1 MQKLNRHPLP
11 LSLGEVSE
19 RSEDGEGKLGCKAL
33 SVTFGDSS
41 PRGRAKGLCPHV
53 GLKNGTNLH
62 GYAPLTLRPP
72 IKSVGQFPSG
82 SAYGAEGCQ
91 LVYISF
97 VSLRQAE
104 ASSRRVLHDTMGQMD
119 AMV

>member
-1 MQKLNRHPLP
+1 MNMWCFTKDVNKYEQ
-11 LSLGEVSE
+11 
-19 RSEDGEGKLGCKAL
+19 
-33 SVTFGDSS
+33 
-41 PRGRAKGLCPHV
+41 
-53 GLKNGTNLH
+53 
-62 GYAPLTLRPP
+62 
-72 IKSVGQFPSG
+72 IWVGQFPSG

>member
-1 MQKLNRHPLP
+1 MFIFVHIF
-11 LSLGEVSE
+11 
-19 RSEDGEGKLGCKAL
+19 CK
-33 SVTFGDSS
+33 TPHIHTDSQRES
-41 PRGRAKGLCPHV
+41 QGVVPACWIEKWNEPARIRPINFTTTHQTVGR
-53 GLKNGTNLH
+53 
-62 GYAPLTLRPP
+62 
-72 IKSVGQFPSG
+72 FPSG

>member
-1 MQKLNRHPLP
+1 MY
-11 LSLGEVSE
+11 
-19 RSEDGEGKLGCKAL
+19 
-33 SVTFGDSS
+33 
-41 PRGRAKGLCPHV
+41 PHV
-53 GLKNGTNLH
+53 GLKNGAYLH
-62 GYAPLTLRPP
+62 GYAPFTLRPP

-97 VSLRQAE
+97 VSLRQAD
-104 ASSRRVLHDTMGQMD
+104 ASSRRVLHDTMGQTD

>member
-1 MQKLNRHPLP
+1 MPACWIEKW
-11 LSLGEVSE
+11 SVSVPI
-19 RSEDGEGKLGCKAL
+19 RSIHCFTTTHQT
-33 SVTFGDSS
+33 V
-41 PRGRAKGLCPHV
+41 GR
-53 GLKNGTNLH
+53 
-62 GYAPLTLRPP
+62 
-72 IKSVGQFPSG
+72 FPSG

-104 ASSRRVLHDTMGQMD
+104 ASSRRVLHDTIGQMD

>member
-1 MQKLNRHPLP
+1 MPLP
-11 LSLGEVSE
+11 LGEVAE
-19 RSEDGEGKLGCKAL
+19 RSEDGEGKQGCKTL
-33 SVTFGDSS
+33 SVTCGGSS
-41 PRGRAKGLCPHV
+41 PKGRAKGLYPSPV
-53 GLKNGTNLH
+53 KYTKNGAYLH

>member
-1 MQKLNRHPLP
+1 MEHTCTDTPH
-11 LSLGEVSE
+11 SLY
-19 RSEDGEGKLGCKAL
+19 D
-33 SVTFGDSS
+33 
-41 PRGRAKGLCPHV
+41 
-53 GLKNGTNLH
+53 
-62 GYAPLTLRPP
+62 PP

-82 SAYGAEGCQ
+82 SAYGAEGRQ

>member
-1 MQKLNRHPLP
+1 MPACWIEKWNEPARIRPINF
-11 LSLGEVSE
+11 
-19 RSEDGEGKLGCKAL
+19 
-33 SVTFGDSS
+33 T
-41 PRGRAKGLCPHV
+41 
-53 GLKNGTNLH
+53 
-62 GYAPLTLRPP
+62 PP

>member
-1 MQKLNRHPLP
+1 MKKILIEFQYQSP
-11 LSLGEVSE
+11 
-19 RSEDGEGKLGCKAL
+19 
-33 SVTFGDSS
+33 SVTAL
-41 PRGRAKGLCPHV
+41 PERAKGLYPHV
-53 GLKNGTNLH
+53 GLKNGAYLH

>member
-1 MQKLNRHPLP
+1 MY
-11 LSLGEVSE
+11 
-19 RSEDGEGKLGCKAL
+19 
-33 SVTFGDSS
+33 
-41 PRGRAKGLCPHV
+41 PHV
-53 GLKNGTNLH
+53 GLENGAYLYR
-62 GYAPLTLRPP
+62 YAPFTVLRPP